1 MEKGIKKLPIERLED
16 EYLRKIAEELQAKIH
31 KGLSKDKEEI
41 LCLPT
46 YIDPYSENSRD
57 FVGKI
62 LVIDW
67 GGTNLRVAIIEFNE
81 GEEPKVLGEKVIGE
95 EKEKPLEKRLSEKET
110 KKFTCPADLY
120 ESMAELI
127 VQLKDLRDNDVMQI
141 GYCFSYPAES
151 TLDGDAILERW
162 TKGIDIPDM
171 IGKPVGKP
179 LMEYLNGYESIKAKG
194 IKFTGIKVI
203 NDTVACLIASLKKES
218 GCGQIGLIA
227 GTGNNMAAVIKKSKI
242 NKLSNKKYN
251 NKSGCIPV
259 NLESGNLKPYTGGL
273 TGEVYL
279 TEIDKKFDLSLPK
292 EEQQTQLFEKAMAGK
307 YIGKLY
313 KLSFKK
319 DDFDYDC
326 DFDGE
331 DLTNLMNPPQKRIK
345 VAREIYERSAQ
356 LVAASLVGLTLVLVS
371 KEEIEE
377 PINKICVAAD
387 GSLYWSNQ
395 DNEDSYNAK
404 VKKYFKSCLADCG
417 LNRHIELNVRKDENA
432 NLIGAAIAALS

>member
-1 MEKGIKKLPIERLED
+1 MEKEIKKLSNEDLKKVAKELE
-16 EYLRKIAEELQAKIH
+16 AKIN
-31 KGLSKDKEEI
+31 KGLLNDKEEI
-41 LCLPT
+41 SCLPT
-46 YIDPYSENSRD
+46 YIDPYSEKSRD

-62 LVIDW
+62 LAIDW
-67 GGTNLRVAIIEFNE
+67 GGTNLRVAIIEFKE
-81 GEEPKVLGEKVIGE
+81 GEEPKVLGG
-95 EKEKPLEKRLSEKET
+95 KPLEKRLSEKET
-110 KKFTCPADLY
+110 AKFTCPADLH

-127 VQLKDLRDNDVMQI
+127 VQLKDLRDNDFVQI

-151 TLDGDAILERW
+151 TLDGDAVLERW

-171 IGKPVGKP
+171 IGKLVGKP
-179 LMEYLNGYESIKAKG
+179 LMKYLNDYAGIKEKG
-194 IKFTGIKVI
+194 ITFTGIKVI
-203 NDTVACLIASLKKES
+203 NDTVACLISSLKKES

-227 GTGNNMAAVIKKSKI
+227 GTGNNMAAVIQKSKI
-242 NKLSNKKYN
+242 VKLSNKKYD
-251 NKSGCIPV
+251 NKSGYIPV

-279 TEIDKKFDLSLPK
+279 TEIDKKFDMSLPK

-319 DDFDYDC
+319 DDFDYDY

-331 DLTNLMNPPQKRIK
+331 DLTNLMNPPQERVV

-371 KEEIEE
+371 KEEKEE
-377 PINKICVAAD
+377 PVKKICVAAD
-387 GSLYWSNQ
+387 GSLYWSNK
-395 DNEDSYNAK
+395 DNKDSYNAK
-404 VKKYFKSCLADCG
+404 VEKYFKSCLADCG
-417 LNRHIELNVRKDENA
+417 YHHIELNVRKDENA

>member
-1 MEKGIKKLPIERLED
+1 MEKEIKKLSNED
-16 EYLRKIAEELQAKIH
+16 LKKIAEELQKKID

-46 YIDPYSENSRD
+46 YIDPYSEKRRD

-62 LVIDW
+62 LAIDW
-67 GGTNLRVAIIEFNE
+67 GGSNLRVVIIEFKE
-81 GEEPKVLGEKVIGE
+81 GKEPEVLGG
-95 EKEKPLEKRLSEKET
+95 KPLEKRLSEKET
-110 KKFTCPADLY
+110 AKFTCPADLH
-120 ESMAELI
+120 EEMAKLI
-127 VQLKDLRDNDVMQI
+127 VQLEDLRDNDVIQI

-151 TLDGDAILERW
+151 TSTGDAILERW

-171 IGKPVGKP
+171 IGKLVGKP
-179 LMEYLNGYESIKAKG
+179 LVDYLNDYEGIKAKK

-203 NDTVACLIASLKKES
+203 NDTVACLISNLKKEP

-227 GTGNNMAAVIKKSKI
+227 GTGNNMAAVIQKSKI
-242 NKLSNKKYN
+242 EKLSNKKYD

-279 TEIDKKFDLSLPK
+279 SEIDKKFDLSLPK

-319 DDFDYDC
+319 DDFDYDY

-331 DLTNLMNPPQKRIK
+331 DLTNLMNPPQKR
-345 VAREIYERSAQ
+345 VERASEIYERSAQ

-371 KEEIEE
+371 KEEKEE

-387 GSLYWSNQ
+387 GSLYWSK
-395 DNEDSYNAK
+395 DNNDSYDEK
-404 VKKYFKSCLADCG
+404 VKKYFKECLIQFG
-417 LNRHIELNVRKDENA
+417 LNRDIELYVREAENA